1 MNKDENLYIPNTE
14 VFTEWKGW
22 LNNRISSNPD
32 TMLEMLLQCNLTKFE
47 EELPTM
53 IMESLSYFDTT
64 DNSVETNYHWL
75 MVGILSPVR
84 YHNYEFLSNREAG
97 EGRFDVRIS
106 PNTENVVY
114 PVSII
119 MEFKVCK
126 KNKKNNDND
135 EYEYVESSDE
145 EIKYESEDETER
157 ELRKKSEEALAQI
170 VEKKYRTGI
179 RTTKLVECGIAFQGK
194 RAYVLSRVLRKERDQ
209 WVEDS

>member
-1 MNKDENLYIPNTE
+1 MGYLTMNEKGHLYIPNRE

-22 LNNRISSNPD
+22 LNNRISFNPD
-32 TMLEMLLQCNLTKFE
+32 TRLEMLLRCDLAKFE
-47 EELPTM
+47 KELPIM
-53 IMESLSYFDTT
+53 IMESLSYFDLP

-126 KNKKNNDND
+126 KNKKNKDSD
-135 EYEYVESSDE
+135 EYEYVDESSNE
-145 EIKYESEDETER
+145 EIKYGNEDETER
-157 ELRKKSEEALAQI
+157 E
-170 VEKKYRTGI
+170 
-179 RTTKLVECGIAFQGK
+179 
-194 RAYVLSRVLRKERDQ
+194 
-209 WVEDS
+209 